1 MYIYRVLIHSVLY
14 SFISL
19 FNRNLSV
26 FSDGANV
33 RCNIKLNAIQLKNRN
48 HTSNINLTVFVGYQY
63 DKLTIAYLIPELGW
77 WHIDKSCEP
86 ITTHPSF
93 SRKNHHIGS
102 ILLTFSYNKG
112 VCFIKIQIRLTC
124 GFFFRSLSVYL
135 FLPSNRSPP
144 LLMCI
149 RVVRYWC
156 FDGRMMIILE
166 DIEGTQTL

>member
-1 MYIYRVLIHSVLY
+1 MVYWCLKINQRISIICIFIMYIFHSVLY

-26 FSDGANV
+26 FSDGASV

-63 DKLTIAYLIPELGW
+63 DKLTIAYLIPDLGW

-86 ITTHPSF
+86 ITAHPSF

-124 GFFFRSLSVYL
+124 GVFPDLYL
-135 FLPSNRSPP
+135 FICFY
-144 LLMCI
+144 LLTVHHHC
-149 RVVRYWC
+149 
-156 FDGRMMIILE
+156 
-166 DIEGTQTL
+166 